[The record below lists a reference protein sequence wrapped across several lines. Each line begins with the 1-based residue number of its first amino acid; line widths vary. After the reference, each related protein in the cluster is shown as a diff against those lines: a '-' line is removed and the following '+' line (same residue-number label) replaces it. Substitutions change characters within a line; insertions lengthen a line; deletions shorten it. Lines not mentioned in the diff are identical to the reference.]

1 MEVTLYLKQKAQYC
15 LDKVFDLPGSSA
27 SKEPTCNAGD
37 PGSIPGSKRSLGE
50 RNGNPPQY
58 SCLENPMDRGAW
70 WATVHE
76 VAKVGYDLATET
88 KKPNHLL
95 ALCISIS
102 SLENGDE
109 SIYLVTF

>member
-1 MEVTLYLKQKAQYC
+1 
-15 LDKVFDLPGSSA
+15 
-27 SKEPTCNAGD
+27 
-37 PGSIPGSKRSLGE
+37 
-50 RNGNPPQY
+50 
-58 SCLENPMDRGAW
+58 MDRGAW
-70 WATVHE
+70 WATVHG
-76 VAKVGYDLATET
+76 VTKVGYNLATET